1 MSRNHPGTEV
11 DPSEGSLDDAS
22 DFDESA
28 ASESETQAQVDPS
41 EDTQ

>member
-1 MSRNHPGTEV
+1 MSRNNPGTEV

-22 DFDESA
+22 KSGETA
-28 ASESETQAQVDPS
+28 ANEAETQVDPS